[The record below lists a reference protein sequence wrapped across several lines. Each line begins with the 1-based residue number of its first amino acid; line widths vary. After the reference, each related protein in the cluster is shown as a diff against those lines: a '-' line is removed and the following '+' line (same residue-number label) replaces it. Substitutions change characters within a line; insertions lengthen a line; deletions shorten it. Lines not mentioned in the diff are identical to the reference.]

1 MWTNSEWLI
10 NVHRWHNKDVP
21 LLLFTVN
28 ELYCF
33 TPSKQ
38 GCWEGTGVQTQEMQI
53 LIPWFT
59 SVSVILKLPHRQ
71 FKNLTTCDQAIKMLM
86 GLFWVKTW
94 DFFFSFLCLSAVLA
108 RTFDMWHAPTCCSLL
123 IIWWSCLRWMRTET
137 QLLVFVVVR
146 VRLKCHGQSAGL
158 MTPIC

>member
-33 TPSKQ
+33 SPSKP
-38 GCWEGTGVQTQEMQI
+38 GCWEGTAVQTQEMQI

-59 SVSVILKLPHRQ
+59 TVSVILKPKPHQQ
-71 FKNLTTCDQAIKMLM
+71 FKNVTTCDQSTYLYVR
-86 GLFWVKTW
+86 GFVLSENV
-94 DFFFSFLCLSAVLA
+94 SFYFCFVSRQSWLIHWIC
-108 RTFDMWHAPTCCSLL
+108 DAPTFCSLL